1 MSPLKLGLDL
11 RGGVYLVYQVDVQGA
26 VKQLLD
32 HYEQDF
38 RASLRN
44 AHVPYQDV
52 EVDYPMNRVR
62 VLFRDADSFAKGK
75 AAILA
80 DSRNVNLTEATVNGA
95 PALELTLTPQQ
106 IKERQDYAVQ
116 QNIVI
121 LRNRLNS
128 PELAVS
134 EPQVAREGVDRIA
147 IQLPGLQNSAE
158 VKKILGKTATL
169 EFRMVDETNNPL
181 EAAATGHV
189 PLGSKLYYTRDK
201 QPVLLKRDVVVTGDQ
216 LTDASFQ
223 PNTQD
228 GPAVSVSLDS
238 RGAAKMLRNTEENIG
253 HLMAV
258 VFIDRSRE
266 KNAQGVDV
274 DRTTEEVINRA
285 TIRGVFSNNFQIT
298 GVNPIEGRELA
309 LLLRAGG
316 LAAPLTAVEERAI
329 GPSLGQDN
337 IDKGIHAMVFGMLA
351 AFVFMAIYYKL
362 FGLIADVVLIA
373 NVVLLTAFL
382 SLVGAALTLPGIAAV
397 VLTVG
402 MAVDANILIYERIRE
417 ELRNG
422 VSPRAAITAGFDR
435 AFSAICD
442 SNVTALIAGLVLW
455 LVRRGCGT
463 RLRRG
468 AGARNCDIDVHI
480 ADGQPRVGADHLRR
494 KAQGRTPVDLRARSD
509 VDPRFK
515 PMEFFHKVTRFP
527 FMNTRKVWYGLSAV
541 LIVASFALV
550 AVRGLNL
557 GIDFTGGVVVETN
570 FPQAPNIEQ
579 LRAALA
585 KAGMP
590 AAQVQAFGSSRDILV
605 RLPPDPDVKSEQIG
619 ARILEVFKTVDGGVK
634 LQRTEVRRS
643 SGGPGVVRQGRLG
656 AGGDAG
662 AHLDLRAVALHAEA
676 RARRDIRRAARP
688 DLRGRLFRPD
698 PDDFRSHGDLGD
710 PRGDRLFAERHGHR
724 IRPHPRASAHAR
736 ASSPSLR

>member
-1 MSPLKLGLDL
+1 MISYPRWKIALVAIVLILGILLALPNLFGEESALQLARDRAVVSPSDRSSVEQLLKDKGVTPTGSFLDQGRLTLRFASKQDQLKARDLISEARTNQFTIALSQASRVPEWMRNLGLSPLKLGLDL

-26 VKQLLD
+26 VRQQLD

-44 AHVPYQDV
+44 ARIPYQDV
-52 EVDYPMNRVR
+52 QVDYPTQRVR

-75 AAILA
+75 VAILA
-80 DSRNVNLTEATVNGA
+80 DSRNLSLTDATVDGA
-95 PALELTLTPQQ
+95 PALELKLTPQQ
-106 IKERQDYAVQ
+106 IKEREDYAVQ

-134 EPQVAREGVDRIA
+134 EPQVARQGVDRIA

-169 EFRMVDETNNPL
+169 EFRMVDENGNPL

-189 PLGSKLYYTRDK
+189 PLGSKLYYTREK
-201 QPVLLKRDVVVTGDQ
+201 QPVLLKREVVVTGDQ

-223 PNTQD
+223 PNTQE
-228 GPAVSVSLDS
+228 GAAVSVGLDS
-238 RGAAKMLRNTEENIG
+238 RGAAKMLKNTQENIG

-266 KNAQGVDV
+266 KNAQGQDV

-316 LAAPLTAVEERAI
+316 LAAPLSAVEERAI

-337 IDKGIHAMVFGMLA
+337 IDKGRNAMVFGMLA
-351 AFVFMAIYYKL
+351 AFVFMAIYYKA
-362 FGLIADVVLIA
+362 FGLIADVVLVA

-435 AFSAICD
+435 AFSAIAD

-455 LVRRGCGT
+455 LF
-463 RLRRG
+463 G
-468 AGARNCDIDVHI
+468 AGAVRGFAVVLVIGI
-480 ADGQPRVGADHLRR
+480 ATSMFTSLMGS
-494 KAQGRTPVDLRARSD
+494 RAL
-509 VDPRFK
+509 VQVIYGGK
-515 PMEFFHKVTRFP
+515 
-527 FMNTRKVWYGLSAV
+527 RKVERLS
-541 LIVASFALV
+541 I
-550 AVRGLNL
+550 
-557 GIDFTGGVVVETN
+557 
-570 FPQAPNIEQ
+570 
-579 LRAALA
+579 
-585 KAGMP
+585 
-590 AAQVQAFGSSRDILV
+590 
-605 RLPPDPDVKSEQIG
+605 
-619 ARILEVFKTVDGGVK
+619 
-634 LQRTEVRRS
+634 
-643 SGGPGVVRQGRLG
+643 
-656 AGGDAG
+656 
-662 AHLDLRAVALHAEA
+662 
-676 RARRDIRRAARP
+676 
-688 DLRGRLFRPD
+688 
-698 PDDFRSHGDLGD
+698 
-710 PRGDRLFAERHGHR
+710 
-724 IRPHPRASAHAR
+724 
-736 ASSPSLR
+736 

>member
-1 MSPLKLGLDL
+1 MISYPRWKIALVAIVLILGVFLALPNLFGEESALQLARDRAVVSLGDRSSVEQILKDKGVTPTGAFLDQGRLTLRFGSKQDQLKARDLISEARPNQFTIALSQASRVPEWMRNLGLSPLKLGLDL

-26 VKQLLD
+26 VKQQLD

-44 AHVPYQDV
+44 ARVPYQDV
-52 EVDYPMNRVR
+52 QVDYPTQRVR

-75 AAILA
+75 AAITA
-80 DSRNVNLTEATVNGA
+80 DSRNISLTDATVDGA
-95 PALELTLTPQQ
+95 PALELKLTPQQ
-106 IKERQDYAVQ
+106 IKEREDYAVQ

-134 EPQVAREGVDRIA
+134 EPQVARQGVDRIA

-169 EFRMVDETNNPL
+169 EFRMVDENNNPL

-201 QPVLLKRDVVVTGDQ
+201 QPVLLKREVVVTGDQ

-228 GPAVSVSLDS
+228 GAAVSVGLDS
-238 RGAAKMLRNTEENIG
+238 RGAAKMLKNTQENIG

-266 KNAQGVDV
+266 KNAQGQDV

-316 LAAPLTAVEERAI
+316 LAAPLSAVEERAI

-337 IDKGIHAMVFGMLA
+337 IDKGVHAMVFGMLA
-351 AFVFMAIYYKL
+351 AFVFMAIYYKA
-362 FGLIADVVLIA
+362 FGLIADVVLLA

-435 AFSAICD
+435 AFSAIAD

-455 LVRRGCGT
+455 LF
-463 RLRRG
+463 G
-468 AGARNCDIDVHI
+468 AGAVRGFAVVLVIGI
-480 ADGQPRVGADHLRR
+480 ATSMFTSLMGS
-494 KAQGRTPVDLRARSD
+494 RAL
-509 VDPRFK
+509 VQVIYGGK
-515 PMEFFHKVTRFP
+515 
-527 FMNTRKVWYGLSAV
+527 RKVERLS
-541 LIVASFALV
+541 I
-550 AVRGLNL
+550 
-557 GIDFTGGVVVETN
+557 
-570 FPQAPNIEQ
+570 
-579 LRAALA
+579 
-585 KAGMP
+585 
-590 AAQVQAFGSSRDILV
+590 
-605 RLPPDPDVKSEQIG
+605 
-619 ARILEVFKTVDGGVK
+619 
-634 LQRTEVRRS
+634 
-643 SGGPGVVRQGRLG
+643 
-656 AGGDAG
+656 
-662 AHLDLRAVALHAEA
+662 
-676 RARRDIRRAARP
+676 
-688 DLRGRLFRPD
+688 
-698 PDDFRSHGDLGD
+698 
-710 PRGDRLFAERHGHR
+710 
-724 IRPHPRASAHAR
+724 
-736 ASSPSLR
+736 

>member
-1 MSPLKLGLDL
+1 MISYPRWKIAMVAIVVIMGIFLALPNLFGEESALQLARDRAVVTAGDRTSIEQLLKDKGVSPSGAFLDQGRLTLRFSSKQDQLKARDVVAEARPNQFTIALSQASRVPEWMRNLGLSPLKLGLDL

-26 VKQLLD
+26 VKQQLD
-32 HYEQDF
+32 HHEQDF

-44 AHVPYQDV
+44 ARVPYQDV
-52 EVDYPMNRVR
+52 QVDYPTNRVR
-62 VLFRDADSFAKGK
+62 ILFRDADSFEKGK

-80 DSRNVNLTEATVNGA
+80 DSRNLTLTDVTVDGA
-95 PALELTLTPQQ
+95 PALELKLTPQE

-134 EPQVAREGVDRIA
+134 EPQVARQGVDRIA

-169 EFRMVDETNNPL
+169 EFRMVDENSNPL

-189 PLGSKLYYTRDK
+189 PLGSKLYYTREK

-223 PNTQD
+223 PNTQE
-228 GPAVSVSLDS
+228 GAAVSVGLDS
-238 RGAAKMLRNTEENIG
+238 RGAAKMMKNTQENLG

-266 KNAQGVDV
+266 KNAEGVDV

-285 TIRGVFSNNFQIT
+285 TIRGVFSNNFVIT

-316 LAAPLTAVEERAI
+316 LAAPLTPVEERAI
-329 GPSLGQDN
+329 GPTLGQDN
-337 IDKGIHAMVFGMLA
+337 INKGVNAMVFGMLA
-351 AFVFMAIYYKL
+351 AFLFMAIYYKA
-362 FGLIADVVLIA
+362 FGLIADVVLAA

-435 AFSAICD
+435 AFSAIAD

-455 LVRRGCGT
+455 LF
-463 RLRRG
+463 G
-468 AGARNCDIDVHI
+468 AGAVRGFAVVLVIGI
-480 ADGQPRVGADHLRR
+480 ATSMFTSLMGS
-494 KAQGRTPVDLRARSD
+494 RAL
-509 VDPRFK
+509 VQVIYGGK
-515 PMEFFHKVTRFP
+515 
-527 FMNTRKVWYGLSAV
+527 RKV
-541 LIVASFALV
+541 
-550 AVRGLNL
+550 
-557 GIDFTGGVVVETN
+557 
-570 FPQAPNIEQ
+570 
-579 LRAALA
+579 
-585 KAGMP
+585 
-590 AAQVQAFGSSRDILV
+590 
-605 RLPPDPDVKSEQIG
+605 
-619 ARILEVFKTVDGGVK
+619 
-634 LQRTEVRRS
+634 
-643 SGGPGVVRQGRLG
+643 
-656 AGGDAG
+656 
-662 AHLDLRAVALHAEA
+662 
-676 RARRDIRRAARP
+676 
-688 DLRGRLFRPD
+688 
-698 PDDFRSHGDLGD
+698 
-710 PRGDRLFAERHGHR
+710 DRLS
-724 IRPHPRASAHAR
+724 I
-736 ASSPSLR
+736 

>member
-1 MSPLKLGLDL
+1 MISYPRWKMVLVAVVIALAVLLALPNVFGEESALQLVRDRAAVQTSDRDSVVQLLQSKDVKPTGVFLDQGRLTLRFASKQDQLKARDVITEARPNEFTVALTQASRVPDWMRSIGLSPLKLGLDL
-11 RGGVYLVYQVDVQGA
+11 RGGVYLVYQVDVGGA

-32 HYEQDF
+32 HREQDF

-52 EVDYPMNRVR
+52 VVDYPGNRVR
-62 VLFRDADSFAKGK
+62 VLFQDEGNRTKGN

-80 DSRNVNLTEATVNGA
+80 DNRNLHLTETTVGGA
-95 PALELTLTPQQ
+95 PALELALTPQE
-106 IKERQDYAVQ
+106 IKDRQDSAVQ

-169 EFRMVDETNNPL
+169 EFRMVDENDNPL

-189 PLGSKLYYTRDK
+189 PLGAKLYYSRDK
-201 QPVLLKRDVVVTGDQ
+201 QPVLLKREVVVTGDQ

-228 GPAVSVSLDS
+228 GPAVSVSLDA
-238 RGAAKMLRNTEENIG
+238 RGAAKMLKNTEENIG

-266 KNAQGVDV
+266 KSAQGVEV

-316 LAAPLTAVEERAI
+316 LAAPLTPVEERAI
-329 GPSLGQDN
+329 GPSLGADN
-337 IDKGIHAMVFGMLA
+337 IAKGVRAMVFGMAA
-351 AFVFMAIYYKL
+351 AFLFMGIYYKL
-362 FGLIADVVLIA
+362 FGVIADLVLLF
-373 NVVLLTAFL
+373 NVVMLTALL
-382 SLVGAALTLPGIAAV
+382 SMVGAALTLPGIAAV

-435 AFSAICD
+435 AFSAIFD
-442 SNVTALIAGLVLW
+442 SNITAAIAGLVLW
-455 LVRRGCGT
+455 LFGSG
-463 RLRRG
+463 
-468 AGARNCDIDVHI
+468 
-480 ADGQPRVGADHLRR
+480 
-494 KAQGRTPVDLRARSD
+494 
-509 VDPRFK
+509 
-515 PMEFFHKVTRFP
+515 
-527 FMNTRKVWYGLSAV
+527 
-541 LIVASFALV
+541 
-550 AVRGLNL
+550 AVRGFAVVLVL
-557 GIDFTGGVVVETN
+557 GIVTSMFTALMGSRTLVQLIYGGKRKVE
-570 FPQAPNIEQ
+570 
-579 LRAALA
+579 
-585 KAGMP
+585 
-590 AAQVQAFGSSRDILV
+590 
-605 RLPPDPDVKSEQIG
+605 RLSI
-619 ARILEVFKTVDGGVK
+619 
-634 LQRTEVRRS
+634 
-643 SGGPGVVRQGRLG
+643 
-656 AGGDAG
+656 
-662 AHLDLRAVALHAEA
+662 
-676 RARRDIRRAARP
+676 
-688 DLRGRLFRPD
+688 
-698 PDDFRSHGDLGD
+698 
-710 PRGDRLFAERHGHR
+710 
-724 IRPHPRASAHAR
+724 
-736 ASSPSLR
+736 

>member
-1 MSPLKLGLDL
+1 MMAYPRWKIALVAIVLILGFFLALPNLFGEESALQLARDRAVVTPSDRASVEQLLQDKGVTPTGAFLDQGRLTLRFASKQDQLKARDIINEARPNQFTIALSQASRVPEWMRNLGLSPLKLGLDL

-26 VKQLLD
+26 VKQQLD

-44 AHVPYQDV
+44 ARIPYQDV
-52 EVDYPMNRVR
+52 QVDYPAQRVR

-75 AAILA
+75 AAIVA
-80 DSRNVNLTEATVNGA
+80 DSRNLSLTDETVDGA
-95 PALELTLTPQQ
+95 PALELKLTPQQ
-106 IKERQDYAVQ
+106 IKEREDYAVQ

-134 EPQVAREGVDRIA
+134 EPQVARQGVDRIA

-169 EFRMVDETNNPL
+169 EFRMVDENSNPL

-201 QPVLLKRDVVVTGDQ
+201 QPVLLKREVVVTGDQ

-228 GPAVSVSLDS
+228 GAAVSVGLDS
-238 RGAAKMLRNTEENIG
+238 RGASKMLKNTQENIG

-266 KNAQGVDV
+266 KNAQGQDV

-316 LAAPLTAVEERAI
+316 LAAPLSAVEERAI

-337 IDKGIHAMVFGMLA
+337 IDKGVHAMVFGMLA
-351 AFVFMAIYYKL
+351 AFVFMAIYYKI
-362 FGLIADVVLIA
+362 FGLIADIVLLA
-373 NVVLLTAFL
+373 NVILLTAFL

-435 AFSAICD
+435 AFSAIAD

-455 LVRRGCGT
+455 LF
-463 RLRRG
+463 G
-468 AGARNCDIDVHI
+468 AGAVRGFAVVLVIGI
-480 ADGQPRVGADHLRR
+480 ATSMFTSLMGS
-494 KAQGRTPVDLRARSD
+494 RAL
-509 VDPRFK
+509 VQVIYGGK
-515 PMEFFHKVTRFP
+515 
-527 FMNTRKVWYGLSAV
+527 RKV
-541 LIVASFALV
+541 
-550 AVRGLNL
+550 
-557 GIDFTGGVVVETN
+557 
-570 FPQAPNIEQ
+570 
-579 LRAALA
+579 
-585 KAGMP
+585 
-590 AAQVQAFGSSRDILV
+590 
-605 RLPPDPDVKSEQIG
+605 
-619 ARILEVFKTVDGGVK
+619 
-634 LQRTEVRRS
+634 
-643 SGGPGVVRQGRLG
+643 
-656 AGGDAG
+656 
-662 AHLDLRAVALHAEA
+662 
-676 RARRDIRRAARP
+676 
-688 DLRGRLFRPD
+688 
-698 PDDFRSHGDLGD
+698 
-710 PRGDRLFAERHGHR
+710 DRLS
-724 IRPHPRASAHAR
+724 I
-736 ASSPSLR
+736 

>member
-1 MSPLKLGLDL
+1 MISYPRWKIALVAIVLVLGIFLALPNLFGEESALQLARDRAVVTPGDRTSIEQLLKDKGVSPSGAFLEQGRLTFRFSSKQDQLKARDIIAEARSNQFTIALSQASRVPEWMRNLGLGPVKLGLDL

-32 HYEQDF
+32 RHEQDF

-44 AHVPYQDV
+44 ARVPYQDV
-52 EVDYPMNRVR
+52 QVDYPINRVR
-62 VLFRDADSFAKGK
+62 VLFRDADSFTKGK

-80 DSRNVNLTEATVNGA
+80 DSRNLTLTDVTVDGA
-95 PALELTLTPQQ
+95 PALELKLTPQE
-106 IKERQDYAVQ
+106 IKEREDYAVQ

-134 EPQVAREGVDRIA
+134 EPQVARQGIDRIA

-169 EFRMVDETNNPL
+169 EFRMVDENSNPL
-181 EAAATGHV
+181 EAAASGHV
-189 PLGSKLYYTRDK
+189 PLGDKLYYTREK
-201 QPVLLKRDVVVTGDQ
+201 QPVLLKREVVVTGDQ

-223 PNTQD
+223 PNTQE
-228 GPAVSVSLDS
+228 GAAVSVGLDS
-238 RGAAKMLRNTEENIG
+238 RGAAKMLKNTQENIG

-316 LAAPLTAVEERAI
+316 LAAPLSAVEERAI
-329 GPSLGQDN
+329 GPTLGQDN
-337 IDKGIHAMVFGMLA
+337 INKGVNAMVFGMLA

-362 FGLIADVVLIA
+362 FGLIADVVLAA
-373 NVVLLTAFL
+373 NVVLLTALL
-382 SLVGAALTLPGIAAV
+382 SLFCAALTLPGIAAV

-435 AFSAICD
+435 AFSAIAD
-442 SNVTALIAGLVLW
+442 SNVTALIAGLVL
-455 LVRRGCGT
+455 LF
-463 RLRRG
+463 LG
-468 AGARNCDIDVHI
+468 AGAVRGFATVLVFGI
-480 ADGQPRVGADHLRR
+480 ATSMFTSLMGS
-494 KAQGRTPVDLRARSD
+494 RAL
-509 VDPRFK
+509 VQVIYGGK
-515 PMEFFHKVTRFP
+515 
-527 FMNTRKVWYGLSAV
+527 RKVERLS
-541 LIVASFALV
+541 I
-550 AVRGLNL
+550 
-557 GIDFTGGVVVETN
+557 
-570 FPQAPNIEQ
+570 
-579 LRAALA
+579 
-585 KAGMP
+585 
-590 AAQVQAFGSSRDILV
+590 
-605 RLPPDPDVKSEQIG
+605 
-619 ARILEVFKTVDGGVK
+619 
-634 LQRTEVRRS
+634 
-643 SGGPGVVRQGRLG
+643 
-656 AGGDAG
+656 
-662 AHLDLRAVALHAEA
+662 
-676 RARRDIRRAARP
+676 
-688 DLRGRLFRPD
+688 
-698 PDDFRSHGDLGD
+698 
-710 PRGDRLFAERHGHR
+710 
-724 IRPHPRASAHAR
+724 
-736 ASSPSLR
+736 

>member
-1 MSPLKLGLDL
+1 MISYPRWKMVLVAVLLAIAVMLALPNVFGEDNALQLARDSALVQPADRTSIEDLLTSKGVKSNGSFIEQGRLTLRFGSKQDQLKARDVINEARPGEFTVALTQASRVPEWMRGLGLSPLKLGLDL
-11 RGGVYLVYQVDVQGA
+11 RGGVYLVYQVDIAGA

-32 HYEQDF
+32 HREQDF
-38 RASLRN
+38 RSSLRT

-52 EVDYPMNRVR
+52 QVDYPGSRVR
-62 VLFRDADSFAKGK
+62 VLFRDADSAAKGN
-75 AAILA
+75 AAILE
-80 DSRNVNLTEATVNGA
+80 DNRGIHLTETSANGA
-95 PALELTLTPQQ
+95 PALDLVLTPQE
-106 IKERQDYAVQ
+106 IKDRQDYAVQ

-169 EFRMVDETNNPL
+169 EFRMVDETDNPI
-181 EAAATGHV
+181 EAAATGRV
-189 PLGSKLYYTRDK
+189 PLGAKLYYTRDK
-201 QPVLLKRDVVVTGDQ
+201 QPVLLKREVVVTGDQ

-228 GPAVSVSLDS
+228 GPAVSVSLDT
-238 RGAAKMLRNTEENIG
+238 RGANKMLKNTEENIG

-274 DRTTEEVINRA
+274 DKTTEYVINRA

-316 LAAPLTAVEERAI
+316 LAAPLTPVEERAI

-337 IDKGIHAMVFGMLA
+337 IDKGVHAMVFGMLA
-351 AFVFMAIYYKL
+351 AFIFMAIYYKL
-362 FGLIADVVLIA
+362 FGLIADIVLLA
-373 NVVLLTAFL
+373 NVVTLTALL

-435 AFSAICD
+435 AFSAILD
-442 SNVTALIAGLVLW
+442 SNITAALAGLVLW
-455 LVRRGCGT
+455 LF
-463 RLRRG
+463 G
-468 AGARNCDIDVHI
+468 AGAVRGFAVVLVLGIVTSMFT
-480 ADGQPRVGADHLRR
+480 ALMGS
-494 KAQGRTPVDLRARSD
+494 RTLVQIIYGG
-509 VDPRFK
+509 K
-515 PMEFFHKVTRFP
+515 
-527 FMNTRKVWYGLSAV
+527 RKVERLS
-541 LIVASFALV
+541 I
-550 AVRGLNL
+550 
-557 GIDFTGGVVVETN
+557 
-570 FPQAPNIEQ
+570 
-579 LRAALA
+579 
-585 KAGMP
+585 
-590 AAQVQAFGSSRDILV
+590 
-605 RLPPDPDVKSEQIG
+605 
-619 ARILEVFKTVDGGVK
+619 
-634 LQRTEVRRS
+634 
-643 SGGPGVVRQGRLG
+643 
-656 AGGDAG
+656 
-662 AHLDLRAVALHAEA
+662 
-676 RARRDIRRAARP
+676 
-688 DLRGRLFRPD
+688 
-698 PDDFRSHGDLGD
+698 
-710 PRGDRLFAERHGHR
+710 
-724 IRPHPRASAHAR
+724 
-736 ASSPSLR
+736 

>member
-1 MSPLKLGLDL
+1 MMAYPRWKIALVAIVLIVAIFLALPNLFGEESALQLARDRAVVSLSDRASVEQLLHEKSVTPTGAFLDQGRLTLRFASKQDQLKARDIISEARPNQFTIALSQASRVPEWMRNLGLSPLKLGLDL
-11 RGGVYLVYQVDVQGA
+11 RGGVYLVYQVDVLGA
-26 VKQLLD
+26 VKQQLD

-44 AHVPYQDV
+44 ARTPYQDV
-52 EVDYPMNRVR
+52 QVDYPAQRVR
-62 VLFRDADSFAKGK
+62 VLFRDDDSFAKGK
-75 AAILA
+75 TAILA
-80 DSRNVNLTEATVNGA
+80 DSRNLSLTDVTVDGA
-95 PALELTLTPQQ
+95 PALELKLTPQQ
-106 IKERQDYAVQ
+106 IKEREDYAVQ

-134 EPQVAREGVDRIA
+134 EPQVARQGVDRIA

-169 EFRMVDETNNPL
+169 EFRMVDENSNPL

-201 QPVLLKRDVVVTGDQ
+201 QPVLLKREVVVTGDQ

-228 GPAVSVSLDS
+228 GAAVSVGLDS
-238 RGAAKMLRNTEENIG
+238 RGASKMLKNTQENIG

-266 KNAQGVDV
+266 KNAQGQDV

-316 LAAPLTAVEERAI
+316 LAAPLSAVEERAI

-337 IDKGIHAMVFGMLA
+337 IDKGVHAMVFGMLA
-351 AFVFMAIYYKL
+351 AFVFMAIYYKV
-362 FGLIADVVLIA
+362 FGLIADIVLMA

-435 AFSAICD
+435 AFSAIAD

-455 LVRRGCGT
+455 LF
-463 RLRRG
+463 G
-468 AGARNCDIDVHI
+468 AGAVRGFAVVLVIGI
-480 ADGQPRVGADHLRR
+480 ATSMFTSLMGS
-494 KAQGRTPVDLRARSD
+494 RAL
-509 VDPRFK
+509 VQVIYGGK
-515 PMEFFHKVTRFP
+515 
-527 FMNTRKVWYGLSAV
+527 RKV
-541 LIVASFALV
+541 
-550 AVRGLNL
+550 
-557 GIDFTGGVVVETN
+557 
-570 FPQAPNIEQ
+570 
-579 LRAALA
+579 
-585 KAGMP
+585 
-590 AAQVQAFGSSRDILV
+590 
-605 RLPPDPDVKSEQIG
+605 
-619 ARILEVFKTVDGGVK
+619 
-634 LQRTEVRRS
+634 
-643 SGGPGVVRQGRLG
+643 
-656 AGGDAG
+656 
-662 AHLDLRAVALHAEA
+662 
-676 RARRDIRRAARP
+676 
-688 DLRGRLFRPD
+688 
-698 PDDFRSHGDLGD
+698 
-710 PRGDRLFAERHGHR
+710 DRLS
-724 IRPHPRASAHAR
+724 I
-736 ASSPSLR
+736 

>member
-1 MSPLKLGLDL
+1 MISYPRWKIALVAVVVILAIFLALPNLFGEESALQLARDRAVVTSSDRSSVEQLLKDKGVTPTGSFLDQGRLTLRFVSKQDQLKARDFISEGRPNQFTIALSQASRVPEWMRNLGLSPLKLGLDL

-26 VKQLLD
+26 VKQQLD

-44 AHVPYQDV
+44 ARIPYQDV
-52 EVDYPMNRVR
+52 QVDYPTQRVR

-75 AAILA
+75 AAIVA
-80 DSRNVNLTEATVNGA
+80 DSRNLTLNDVAVDGA
-95 PALELTLTPQQ
+95 PALELKLTPQQ
-106 IKERQDYAVQ
+106 IKEREDYAVQ

-134 EPQVAREGVDRIA
+134 EPQVARQGVDRIA

-169 EFRMVDETNNPL
+169 EFRMVDENSNPL

-189 PLGSKLYYTRDK
+189 PLGSKLYYTREK
-201 QPVLLKRDVVVTGDQ
+201 QPVLLKREVVVTGDQ

-223 PNTQD
+223 PNTQE
-228 GPAVSVSLDS
+228 GAAVSVGLDS
-238 RGAAKMLRNTEENIG
+238 RGAAKMLKNTQENIG

-266 KNAQGVDV
+266 KNAQGQDV

-316 LAAPLTAVEERAI
+316 LAAPLSAVEERAI

-337 IDKGIHAMVFGMLA
+337 IDKGRNAMVFGMLA
-351 AFVFMAIYYKL
+351 AFVFMAIYYKA
-362 FGLIADVVLIA
+362 FGLIADVVLVA

-435 AFSAICD
+435 AFSAIAD

-455 LVRRGCGT
+455 LFGSG
-463 RLRRG
+463 
-468 AGARNCDIDVHI
+468 
-480 ADGQPRVGADHLRR
+480 
-494 KAQGRTPVDLRARSD
+494 
-509 VDPRFK
+509 
-515 PMEFFHKVTRFP
+515 
-527 FMNTRKVWYGLSAV
+527 
-541 LIVASFALV
+541 
-550 AVRGLNL
+550 AVRGFAVVLVI
-557 GIDFTGGVVVETN
+557 GIATSMFTSLMGSRALVQVIYGGKRKVE
-570 FPQAPNIEQ
+570 
-579 LRAALA
+579 
-585 KAGMP
+585 
-590 AAQVQAFGSSRDILV
+590 
-605 RLPPDPDVKSEQIG
+605 RLSI
-619 ARILEVFKTVDGGVK
+619 
-634 LQRTEVRRS
+634 
-643 SGGPGVVRQGRLG
+643 
-656 AGGDAG
+656 
-662 AHLDLRAVALHAEA
+662 
-676 RARRDIRRAARP
+676 
-688 DLRGRLFRPD
+688 
-698 PDDFRSHGDLGD
+698 
-710 PRGDRLFAERHGHR
+710 
-724 IRPHPRASAHAR
+724 
-736 ASSPSLR
+736 

>member
-1 MSPLKLGLDL
+1 MISYPRWKVALVAIVLSLGIFLALPNLFGEESALQLARDRAVVSPSDRSSVEQILKDKGVTPTGAFLDQGRLTLRFGSKQDQLKARDLISEARPNQFTIALSQASRVPEWMRNLGLNPLKLGLDL

-26 VKQLLD
+26 VKQQLD

-44 AHVPYQDV
+44 ARVPYQDV
-52 EVDYPMNRVR
+52 LVDYPTDRVR
-62 VLFRDADSFAKGK
+62 VLFRDADSFNKGK

-80 DSRNVNLTEATVNGA
+80 DSRNLTLSDVTVDGQ
-95 PALELTLTPQQ
+95 PALELKLTPQQ

-134 EPQVAREGVDRIA
+134 EPQVARQGVDRIA

-169 EFRMVDETNNPL
+169 EFRMVDENSNPL

-189 PLGSKLYYTRDK
+189 PLGSKLYYTREK
-201 QPVLLKRDVVVTGDQ
+201 QPVLLKREVVVTGDQ

-223 PNTQD
+223 PNTQE
-228 GPAVSVSLDS
+228 GAAVSVGLDS
-238 RGAAKMLRNTEENIG
+238 RGAAKMLKNTQENIG

-266 KNAQGVDV
+266 KNAQGQDV

-316 LAAPLTAVEERAI
+316 LAAPLSAVEERAI

-337 IDKGIHAMVFGMLA
+337 IDKGVHAMVFGMLA
-351 AFVFMAIYYKL
+351 AFVFMAIYYKV
-362 FGLIADVVLIA
+362 FGLIADVVLAA

-435 AFSAICD
+435 AFSAIAD

-455 LVRRGCGT
+455 LF
-463 RLRRG
+463 G
-468 AGARNCDIDVHI
+468 AGAVRGFAVVLVIGI
-480 ADGQPRVGADHLRR
+480 ATSMFTSLMGS
-494 KAQGRTPVDLRARSD
+494 RAL
-509 VDPRFK
+509 VQVIYGGK
-515 PMEFFHKVTRFP
+515 
-527 FMNTRKVWYGLSAV
+527 RKVERLS
-541 LIVASFALV
+541 I
-550 AVRGLNL
+550 
-557 GIDFTGGVVVETN
+557 
-570 FPQAPNIEQ
+570 
-579 LRAALA
+579 
-585 KAGMP
+585 
-590 AAQVQAFGSSRDILV
+590 
-605 RLPPDPDVKSEQIG
+605 
-619 ARILEVFKTVDGGVK
+619 
-634 LQRTEVRRS
+634 
-643 SGGPGVVRQGRLG
+643 
-656 AGGDAG
+656 
-662 AHLDLRAVALHAEA
+662 
-676 RARRDIRRAARP
+676 
-688 DLRGRLFRPD
+688 
-698 PDDFRSHGDLGD
+698 
-710 PRGDRLFAERHGHR
+710 
-724 IRPHPRASAHAR
+724 
-736 ASSPSLR
+736 

>member
-1 MSPLKLGLDL
+1 MIAYPRWKIALVGLVLLIGILLALPNLFGEESALQLARDRAVVTAADRTAVEQLLKDKGVAPSGAFLDQGRLTLRFASKQDQLKARDVIAEARPDQFTIALSQASRVPEWMRNLGLNPLKLGLDL
-11 RGGVYLVYQVDVQGA
+11 RGGVYLVYQVDIQGA
-26 VKQLLD
+26 VKQMLD
-32 HYEQDF
+32 HREQDF
-38 RASLRN
+38 RASLRS
-44 AHVPYQDV
+44 ARVAYQDV
-52 EVDYPMNRVR
+52 LVDYGVNRVR
-62 VLFRDADSFAKGK
+62 VVFRDDDGRTKGR

-80 DSRNVNLTEATVNGA
+80 DNRNLNLTDVTVDGA
-95 PALELTLTPQQ
+95 PALDMRLTPEE
-106 IKERQDYAVQ
+106 IKEREDYAVQ

-134 EPQVAREGVDRIA
+134 EPQVARQGVDRIA

-169 EFRMVDETNNPL
+169 EFRMVDENANP
-181 EAAATGHV
+181 AGPV
-189 PLGSKLYYTRDK
+189 PLGDKLYYTRDK
-201 QPVLLKRDVVVTGDQ
+201 QPVLLKREVVVTGDQ

-228 GPAVSVSLDS
+228 GAAVSVSLDS
-238 RGAAKMLRNTEENIG
+238 RGAAKMLRNTQENIG

-274 DRTTEEVINRA
+274 DKTTEEVINRA

-316 LAAPLTAVEERAI
+316 LAAPLSAVEERAI

-337 IDKGIHAMVFGMLA
+337 INKGVDAMVFGMLA
-351 AFVFMAIYYKL
+351 AFIFMAVYYKA

-382 SLVGAALTLPGIAAV
+382 SLFGAALTLPGIAAV

-435 AFSAICD
+435 AFSAIAD

-455 LVRRGCGT
+455 LF
-463 RLRRG
+463 G
-468 AGARNCDIDVHI
+468 AGAVRGFAVVLVIGI
-480 ADGQPRVGADHLRR
+480 ATSMFTSLMGS
-494 KAQGRTPVDLRARSD
+494 RAL
-509 VDPRFK
+509 VQVIYGGK
-515 PMEFFHKVTRFP
+515 
-527 FMNTRKVWYGLSAV
+527 RKVERLS
-541 LIVASFALV
+541 I
-550 AVRGLNL
+550 
-557 GIDFTGGVVVETN
+557 
-570 FPQAPNIEQ
+570 
-579 LRAALA
+579 
-585 KAGMP
+585 
-590 AAQVQAFGSSRDILV
+590 
-605 RLPPDPDVKSEQIG
+605 
-619 ARILEVFKTVDGGVK
+619 
-634 LQRTEVRRS
+634 
-643 SGGPGVVRQGRLG
+643 
-656 AGGDAG
+656 
-662 AHLDLRAVALHAEA
+662 
-676 RARRDIRRAARP
+676 
-688 DLRGRLFRPD
+688 
-698 PDDFRSHGDLGD
+698 
-710 PRGDRLFAERHGHR
+710 
-724 IRPHPRASAHAR
+724 
-736 ASSPSLR
+736 

>member
-1 MSPLKLGLDL
+1 MISYPRWKIALVAVVLLFGIFLALPNLFGEENALQLARDRAAVQASDRTGIEELLKSKGVTPSGAFLDQGRLTLRFSSKQDQLKARDLIAEARPNQFTIALSQASRVPEWMRNLGLNPLKLGLDL

-26 VKQLLD
+26 VRQQLD
-32 HYEQDF
+32 HREQDF

-44 AHVPYQDV
+44 ARVPYQDV
-52 EVDYPMNRVR
+52 QVDYPADRVR
-62 VLFRDADSFAKGK
+62 VLFRDSDSLAKGK
-75 AAILA
+75 AAILS
-80 DSRNVNLTEATVNGA
+80 DNRNLNLTETVVGSS
-95 PALELTLTPQQ
+95 PALELKLTPQE

-116 QNIVI
+116 QNIII

-181 EAAATGHV
+181 EAAATGRA
-189 PLGSKLYYTRDK
+189 PLGSKLYYTREK

-238 RGAAKMLRNTEENIG
+238 RGAAKMLRNTQENIG

-274 DRTTEEVINRA
+274 DRVTEEVINRA

-316 LAAPLTAVEERAI
+316 LAAPLSAVEERAI

-337 IDKGIHAMVFGMLA
+337 IDKGVNAMVFGMLA
-351 AFVFMAIYYKL
+351 AFVFMAIYYKV
-362 FGLIADVVLIA
+362 FGLIADVVLVA

-435 AFSAICD
+435 AFSAIFD
-442 SNVTALIAGLVLW
+442 SNVTAAIAGLVLW
-455 LVRRGCGT
+455 LF
-463 RLRRG
+463 G
-468 AGARNCDIDVHI
+468 AGAVRGFAVVLVLGI
-480 ADGQPRVGADHLRR
+480 ATSMFTSVMGS
-494 KAQGRTPVDLRARSD
+494 RAL
-509 VDPRFK
+509 VQVIYGGK
-515 PMEFFHKVTRFP
+515 
-527 FMNTRKVWYGLSAV
+527 RKVERLS
-541 LIVASFALV
+541 I
-550 AVRGLNL
+550 
-557 GIDFTGGVVVETN
+557 
-570 FPQAPNIEQ
+570 
-579 LRAALA
+579 
-585 KAGMP
+585 
-590 AAQVQAFGSSRDILV
+590 
-605 RLPPDPDVKSEQIG
+605 
-619 ARILEVFKTVDGGVK
+619 
-634 LQRTEVRRS
+634 
-643 SGGPGVVRQGRLG
+643 
-656 AGGDAG
+656 
-662 AHLDLRAVALHAEA
+662 
-676 RARRDIRRAARP
+676 
-688 DLRGRLFRPD
+688 
-698 PDDFRSHGDLGD
+698 
-710 PRGDRLFAERHGHR
+710 
-724 IRPHPRASAHAR
+724 
-736 ASSPSLR
+736 

>member
-1 MSPLKLGLDL
+1 MTAYPRWKIVLVAVVLAIGIFLAMPNLFGEESALQLARDRAAVLDSDRVAVEQILKDKGVTRTGAFLDQGRLTLRFASTQDQLKARDLINEARPNQFTIALSKASRVPEWMRNLGLSPMKLGLDL

-32 HYEQDF
+32 RHEQDF

-44 AHVPYQDV
+44 ARVPYQDV
-52 EVDYPMNRVR
+52 AVDYPSYRVR
-62 VLFRDADSFAKGK
+62 VLFRDAESLAKGK

-80 DSRNVNLTEATVNGA
+80 DSRNLNLTETTADGA
-95 PALELTLTPQQ
+95 PALELKLTPQE

-134 EPQVAREGVDRIA
+134 EPQVAREGVDRIS

-169 EFRMVDETNNPL
+169 EFRMVDESNNPL
-181 EAAATGHV
+181 EAAGTGRV

-201 QPVLLKRDVVVTGDQ
+201 QPVLLKREVVVTGDQ

-228 GPAVSVSLDS
+228 GAAVSVSLDT
-238 RGAAKMLRNTEENIG
+238 RGAAKMLKNTQENLG

-258 VFIDRSRE
+258 VFIDRSRD
-266 KNAQGVDV
+266 KNAEGVVV

-285 TIRGVFSNNFQIT
+285 TIRGVFSNNFSIT

-316 LAAPLTAVEERAI
+316 LAAPVTPIQERAI

-337 IDKGIHAMVFGMLA
+337 IDKGVHAMVFGMLA
-351 AFVFMAIYYKL
+351 AFIFMAVYYKV
-362 FGLIADVVLIA
+362 FGLIADLTLVA
-373 NVVLLTAFL
+373 NVVLLTALL
-382 SLVGAALTLPGIAAV
+382 SMLGGVALTLPGIAAV

-435 AFSAICD
+435 AFSAIAD
-442 SNVTALIAGLVLW
+442 SNVTAFIAGLVLW
-455 LVRRGCGT
+455 LF
-463 RLRRG
+463 G
-468 AGARNCDIDVHI
+468 AGAVRGFAVVLMLGIITSMFTALMGSRALVQVI
-480 ADGQPRVGADHLRR
+480 YGGKRKLDHL
-494 KAQGRTPVDLRARSD
+494 S
-509 VDPRFK
+509 
-515 PMEFFHKVTRFP
+515 
-527 FMNTRKVWYGLSAV
+527 
-541 LIVASFALV
+541 I
-550 AVRGLNL
+550 
-557 GIDFTGGVVVETN
+557 
-570 FPQAPNIEQ
+570 
-579 LRAALA
+579 
-585 KAGMP
+585 
-590 AAQVQAFGSSRDILV
+590 
-605 RLPPDPDVKSEQIG
+605 
-619 ARILEVFKTVDGGVK
+619 
-634 LQRTEVRRS
+634 
-643 SGGPGVVRQGRLG
+643 
-656 AGGDAG
+656 
-662 AHLDLRAVALHAEA
+662 
-676 RARRDIRRAARP
+676 
-688 DLRGRLFRPD
+688 
-698 PDDFRSHGDLGD
+698 
-710 PRGDRLFAERHGHR
+710 
-724 IRPHPRASAHAR
+724 
-736 ASSPSLR
+736 